1 MTSCSRSEIRRC
13 RPLLGTFVEIT
24 ARGADGAL
32 MARAVS
38 DAFGAIETVQRLM
51 SVHDETSELS
61 HVSRRAHSEPVQVS
75 TPTFTMLQRALTF
88 ARESEGAFDFTVGAT
103 LARWGMRPPAL
114 RRRAAGTWRDVELLP
129 DNRVRFHRPLAVD
142 LGGIAKGYAV
152 DCAIAALRACKVP
165 SGLVNAGGDLRAFG
179 DERFPVH
186 LRHPG
191 APQRLVRSV
200 ELHNA
205 ALATSSP
212 CFTRR
217 RWRGRSVSHLVKQD
231 RRSAITQDISVSVR
245 ARECWVADALTKVVL
260 NAPHC
265 AERLLAQY
273 DAEAFVLTA

>member
-1 MTSCSRSEIRRC
+1 
-13 RPLLGTFVEIT
+13 
-24 ARGADGAL
+24 
-32 MARAVS
+32 
-38 DAFGAIETVQRLM
+38 
-51 SVHDETSELS
+51 
-61 HVSRRAHSEPVQVS
+61 
-75 TPTFTMLQRALTF
+75 
-88 ARESEGAFDFTVGAT
+88 
-103 LARWGMRPPAL
+103 MRPQAL
-114 RRRAAGTWRDVELLP
+114 RNRTAGTWRDVELLP

-152 DCAIAALRACKVP
+152 DCAIAALRECNVP

-179 DERFPVH
+179 DETIPVY

-200 ELHNA
+200 ELCNA

-231 RRSAITQDISVSVR
+231 RCSAITQDISVTVH

-260 NAPHC
+260 NAPRC